1 MSHKNVAILSC
12 VSFNI
17 NFVKRQLTN
26 YFASHGE
33 KAKHFLHV
41 ASDGDIN
48 PAELAL
54 LPDMLVDASSS
65 PFKTSEL
72 CNFGGQIA
80 NSKRLRSS
88 QEEFGYVYIHTDADL
103 IIKGNLVE
111 HVNKHQCGFL
121 KHKPSTAWPHYD
133 RMMQD
138 PCFAEIRKYLDIS
151 DNEIYTGR
159 QEGSY
164 FPIDMWFEM
173 STIFEKF
180 YSKAFFE
187 EPKMLWPIEEG
198 IVPTI
203 ASKLLESSYTY
214 DSSANNIVITKPLKP
229 STDKRNPRDLSENCV
244 NIADIEKTLKDKPN
258 ETCIAMKWFSRKL
271 DDPAAIEATNNLKAL
286 DQKVINGEAEC
297 LS

>member
-12 VSFNI
+12 VSFNF

-33 KAKHFLHV
+33 NAKHFLHV
-41 ASDGDIN
+41 ASDGDIS

-65 PFKTSEL
+65 SFKTSEL

-80 NSKRLRSS
+80 NSKRLRRS

-151 DNEIYTGR
+151 DDEIYSGR

-164 FPIDMWFEM
+164 FPAALWFEM
-173 STIFEKF
+173 STIIEKF
-180 YSKAFFE
+180 YPKAFFE
-187 EPKMLWPIEEG
+187 EPKLLWPIEEG

-203 ASKLLESSYTY
+203 ASKLLESRYTY
-214 DSSANNIVITKPLKP
+214 DSSANNIVVTKPLKP

-271 DDPAAIEATNNLKAL
+271 DDPAAIEATNNLKVL
-286 DQKVINGEAEC
+286 EQKVINGEAEC

>member
-48 PAELAL
+48 PAELEL

-88 QEEFGYVYIHTDADL
+88 QEDFGYVYIHTDADL

-138 PCFAEIRKYLDIS
+138 PCFAEIRKYLDIG
-151 DNEIYTGR
+151 DDEIYSGR

-164 FPIDMWFEM
+164 FPAALWSEM
-173 STIFEKF
+173 STIIEKF
-180 YSKAFFE
+180 YPKAFFE
-187 EPKMLWPIEEG
+187 ERKLLWPIEEG

-203 ASKLLESSYTY
+203 ASKLLESRYTY
-214 DSSANNIVITKPLKP
+214 DSSANNIVVTKPLKP

-286 DQKVINGEAEC
+286 DQKVINGETEC